1 MAVTLMQQESPAAIF
16 EEFASAPEACTIS
29 ELYQEDEAEALQ
41 FLAARPIH
49 TVFMSSLIRDN
60 GLASPYNRGSFYAC
74 RDRQGNLEGVGL
86 LGHATLIEARTEAA
100 LSTFA
105 RLARNCFNAHL
116 IRGERKTINQFW
128 KLYASPEQEPRFVWR
143 EFLLEQKE
151 TLPPLE
157 PVDDLRR
164 ATLDDLDQVLKV
176 NAGLAF
182 QERGINPLNLDPAG
196 FRRRTARRI
205 EQGRVWVWI
214 QEERMTFKA
223 DVLAETPQATYL
235 EGVHVHPEERMK
247 GYGTRCLTQLS
258 SILFARTE
266 SICLTVDQ
274 RNKKALAFYE
284 RAGYQFRGDYET
296 IYLQ

>member
-1 MAVTLMQQESPAAIF
+1 MAVTLMRQESPAAIF
-16 EEFASAPEACTIS
+16 EEFASEPEACTIS
-29 ELYQEDEAEALQ
+29 ELYQEDEADALQ

-49 TVFMSSLIRDN
+49 TVFMASLIRDN
-60 GLASPYNRGSFYAC
+60 GLASPQNRGSFYAC
-74 RDRQGNLEGVGL
+74 RDQHGQLEGVGL
-86 LGHATLIEARTEAA
+86 LGHATMIEAQSEAA
-100 LSTFA
+100 ISAFA
-105 RLARNCFNAHL
+105 RLTRNCFNAHL
-116 IRGERKTINQFW
+116 IRGERETINQFW
-128 KLYASPEQEPRFVWR
+128 KLYASPEQTPRFIWR

-151 TLPPLE
+151 TLAPLE

-214 QEERMTFKA
+214 QEERMIFKA

-235 EGVHVHPEERMK
+235 EGVHIHPEERMK
-247 GYGTRCLTQLS
+247 GYGMRCLTELS

-274 RNKKALAFYE
+274 RNKRALAFYAK
-284 RAGYQFRGDYET
+284 AGYQFRSEYET
-296 IYLQ
+296 FYFQ